1 MNEWAPWRGDQTL
14 RTVGVGLQTT
24 TDDCTLWSMAVMLHH
39 DLKPSSRNT
48 IIAVFSPATRWLFAN
63 TTHISCNVT
72 GTEPSVFAELKRRL
86 NYYQKFSSR
95 NPSLTSELDG
105 KTCIVQTRPEPLGN
119 SLFFPSPPWWSKSP
133 AYSSSDFWD
142 RLWWQYLEA
151 GELQAPIFNSDS
163 CLLCNNCPVKKISGY
178 FQLDWQSQLQDWRP
192 VCWSLALQSWSQQ
205 LSPHSHTLLLLR
217 QP

>member
-1 MNEWAPWRGDQTL
+1 MAVCKHNTHQLQRHRHWTISFRRAKKKVELLSKVFQQESFRGD
-14 RTVGVGLQTT
+14 R
-24 TDDCTLWSMAVMLHH
+24 
-39 DLKPSSRNT
+39 
-48 IIAVFSPATRWLFAN
+48 
-63 TTHISCNVT
+63 
-72 GTEPSVFAELKRRL
+72 
-86 NYYQKFSSR
+86 
-95 NPSLTSELDG
+95 SLTSELDG
-105 KTCIVQTRPEPLGN
+105 KTCIIQTRPEPLGN
-119 SLFFPSPPWWSKSP
+119 SLFFPSPSWWSKSP

-142 RLWWQYLEA
+142 KLWWQYLEA

-178 FQLDWQSQLQDWRP
+178 FQLDWQSQLQDWRQ